1 MSISGAFVIFGATG
15 DLARRMLFPSLYF
28 LDADGLL
35 PPDLRI
41 VGAAR
46 SALTDAE
53 FRKEVE
59 GWVRERAGAFFSEE
73 SWASFSKRLTY
84 SPGDATNPATYATLR
99 DKLNGQGGGA
109 LFYLSTSPAL
119 YIPIVRGLA
128 AVGLTGAPNGV
139 IVEKPIGKSFKTGDE
154 INSAIAEHFAESRI
168 FRIDHYLGK
177 ETVQNLIAL
186 RFANALFEPLW
197 NRHTIEHVQIT
208 VAETLGVEGRFGYY
222 DEYGA
227 TRDMVQNHLLQLLC
241 LIAMEPPHD
250 MRPES
255 VRSEKVK
262 VLRSL
267 RPIPDADL
275 LMKTVR
281 GQYVRGVADGKSVPG
296 YTEEENGRPSSTE
309 TFVAL
314 CAHVDNW
321 RWAGVPFYLR
331 TGKRLPTR
339 HSQIVIQFCDVPHSI
354 FSGAPLM
361 ANRLTITLQPEESIS
376 LTIMNKTPS
385 LSQDGY
391 ELQPLSL
398 NLSLIDAFKGEKR
411 RRIAYERLLLEAIN
425 DNSTLF
431 VRRDEAE
438 AAWLWIDRIIEG
450 SARTGIKPAPYQAG
464 SWGPAG
470 AFALTERNGHS
481 WYE

>member
-1 MSISGAFVIFGATG
+1 MSMPGAFVIFGATG

-46 SALTDAE
+46 SPHSDAE
-53 FRKEVE
+53 FRRDVE

-73 SWASFSKRLTY
+73 SWAAFAQRLSY
-84 SPGDATNPATYATLR
+84 AAGDATSPATYATLR
-99 DKLNGQGGGA
+99 DKLNAASGSA
-109 LFYLSTSPAL
+109 LFYLSTSPAF
-119 YIPIVRGLA
+119 YIPIVKGLA
-128 AVGLTGAPNGV
+128 SVGLTTKPNGV
-139 IVEKPIGKSFKTGDE
+139 IVEKPIGKSLKTCDE
-154 INSAIAEHFAESRI
+154 INSAIAEHFEESRT

-186 RFANALFEPLW
+186 RFANTLFEPLW
-197 NRHTIEHVQIT
+197 NRHAIEHVEIT

-250 MRPES
+250 MKPES

-267 RPIPDADL
+267 RPIRDSEQLDMTA
-275 LMKTVR
+275 R
-281 GQYVRGVADGKSVPG
+281 GQYAAGVSDGRSVPG
-296 YTEEENGRPSSTE
+296 YTQEEGGKPSDTE

-331 TGKRLPTR
+331 TGKRLPKR
-339 HSQIVIQFCDVPHSI
+339 HSQIVIQFRDVPHSI

-361 ANRLTITLQPEESIS
+361 ANRLTITLQPEESIA
-376 LTIMNKTPS
+376 LTIMNKTPT
-385 LSQDGY
+385 LSQEGY

-411 RRIAYERLLLEAIN
+411 RRIAYERLLLEAIS

-450 SARTGIKPAPYQAG
+450 WARTGMKPSPYPAG
-464 SWGPAG
+464 SWGPQS
-470 AFALTERNGHS
+470 AFTLTARNDHS
-481 WYE
+481 WSE

>member
-1 MSISGAFVIFGATG
+1 MANPGAFVIFGATG

-35 PPDLRI
+35 PAGLTI
-41 VGAAR
+41 IGAAR
-46 SALTDAE
+46 TPHSDTE
-53 FRKEVE
+53 FRGQVE
-59 GWVRERAGAFFSEE
+59 EWVRERAGAFFSEE
-73 SWASFSKRLTY
+73 AWESFAKRLSY
-84 SPGDATNPATYATLR
+84 AAGDSTQPESYKVLAGKMKGA
-99 DKLNGQGGGA
+99 KGGA

-119 YIPIVRGLA
+119 YIPIVKGLASVGLA
-128 AVGLTGAPNGV
+128 APPNGV
-139 IVEKPIGKSFKTGDE
+139 IVEKPIGNSGKTCDE
-154 INSAIAEHFAESRI
+154 INSAIAEHFPENRT

-186 RFANALFEPLW
+186 RFANTLFEPLW
-197 NRHTIEHVQIT
+197 DRHSVDHVQIT

-222 DEYGA
+222 DDYGA

-241 LIAMEPPHD
+241 LIAMEPPSD
-250 MRPES
+250 MRPETMHG
-255 VRSEKVK
+255 EKVK

-267 RPIPDADL
+267 RPVRDSEL
-275 LMKTVR
+275 LEKTAR
-281 GQYVRGVADGKSVPG
+281 GQYKRGVADGKSVPG
-296 YTEEENGRPSSTE
+296 YTEEEGGKPSDTE

-331 TGKRLPTR
+331 TGKRMPIR
-339 HSQIVIQFCDVPHSI
+339 HSQIVIEFRDVPHSI
-354 FSGAPLM
+354 FTGAPLM
-361 ANRLTITLQPEESIS
+361 PNRLVITLQPEEAIS
-376 LTIMNKTPS
+376 LTIMNKTPT
-385 LSQDGY
+385 LSQSGY

-411 RRIAYERLLLEAIN
+411 RRIAYERLLLEAISG
-425 DNSTLF
+425 NSTLF
-431 VRRDEAE
+431 VHRDEAD
-438 AAWLWIDRIIEG
+438 AAWMWIDRIIEG
-450 SARTGIKPAPYQAG
+450 WTRTGLKPAPYPAG

-481 WYE
+481 WHE

>member
-1 MSISGAFVIFGATG
+1 MSMPGAFVIFGATG

-35 PPDLRI
+35 PPGLRI

-46 SALTDAE
+46 SAHTVEE
-53 FRKEVE
+53 FRRDVE
-59 GWVRERAGAFFSEE
+59 GWVRERAGPFFAEPAWTAF
-73 SWASFSKRLTY
+73 ARRLTY
-84 SPGDATNPATYATLR
+84 ASGDAADPKTYAALR
-99 DKLNGQGGGA
+99 TQINGAAGGA

-119 YIPIVRGLA
+119 YIPIVKGLA
-128 AVGLTGAPNGV
+128 AAGLTHPPNGV
-139 IVEKPIGKSFKTGDE
+139 IVEKPIGKSGKTCDE
-154 INSAIAEHFAESRI
+154 INSAIAEHFAEDRT

-186 RFANALFEPLW
+186 RFANTLFEPLW
-197 NRHTIEHVQIT
+197 NRHNIEHVQIT

-267 RPIPDADL
+267 RPIRDSE
-275 LMKTVR
+275 LMMRTVR
-281 GQYVRGVADGKSVPG
+281 GQYVRGVSEGRTVPG
-296 YTEEENGRPSSTE
+296 YTEEEGGRPSDTE

-314 CAHVDNW
+314 CAHIDNW
-321 RWAGVPFYLR
+321 RWAGVPFYMR

-339 HSQIVIQFCDVPHSI
+339 HSQIVIQFRDVPHSI
-354 FSGAPLM
+354 FTGAPLM
-361 ANRLTITLQPEESIS
+361 ANRLTITLQPEESIA
-376 LTIMNKTPS
+376 LTIMNKTPT
-385 LSQDGY
+385 LQQQGY

-398 NLSLIDAFKGEKR
+398 NLSLLDAFRGEKR
-411 RRIAYERLLLEAIN
+411 RRIAYERLLLEAIS

-431 VRRDEAE
+431 VRRDEAD

-450 SARTGIKPAPYQAG
+450 WARTAMKPAPYPAG

>member
-1 MSISGAFVIFGATG
+1 MAMPGAFVIFGATG

-35 PPDLRI
+35 PARLRI
-41 VGAAR
+41 IGAAR
-46 SALTDAE
+46 SVLTDAD
-53 FRKEVE
+53 FRKQVE

-73 SWASFSKRLTY
+73 AWASFVTRLSYAAGDST
-84 SPGDATNPATYATLR
+84 SPDAYTVLQE
-99 DKLNGQGGGA
+99 KLKGAEGGA

-119 YIPIVRGLA
+119 YIPIVQGLA
-128 AVGLTGAPNGV
+128 AAGLTSPPNGV
-139 IVEKPIGKSFKTGDE
+139 IVEKPIGNSGRTCDE
-154 INSAIAEHFAESRI
+154 INSAIAEHFPENRT

-177 ETVQNLIAL
+177 EAVQNLIAL

-197 NRHTIEHVQIT
+197 NRHSIDHVQIT

-222 DEYGA
+222 NEYGA

-241 LIAMEPPHD
+241 LIAMEPPSD
-250 MRPES
+250 MRPETMHG
-255 VRSEKVK
+255 EKVK
-262 VLRSL
+262 VLRAL
-267 RPIPDADL
+267 RPIRDSEL
-275 LMKTVR
+275 IEKTSR
-281 GQYVRGVADGKSVPG
+281 GQYVRGVADGKTVPG
-296 YTEEENGRPSSTE
+296 YTDEEGGKASDTE

-331 TGKRLPTR
+331 TGKRMPVR
-339 HSQIVIQFCDVPHSI
+339 HSQIVVEFRDVPHSI
-354 FSGAPLM
+354 FTGAPLM
-361 ANRLTITLQPEESIS
+361 ANRLVITLQPSESIS
-376 LTIMNKTPS
+376 LTIMNKTPT
-385 LSQDGY
+385 LTQGGY

-411 RRIAYERLLLEAIN
+411 VRIAYERLLLEAISG
-425 DNSTLF
+425 STTMF
-431 VRRDEAE
+431 VHRDEAD
-438 AAWLWIDRIIEG
+438 AAWTWIDRIIEG
-450 SARTGIKPAPYQAG
+450 WARTGLKPTSYPAG

-481 WYE
+481 WHE

>member
-1 MSISGAFVIFGATG
+1 MAMPGAFVIFGATG

-35 PPDLRI
+35 PARLRI
-41 VGAAR
+41 IGAAR
-46 SALTDAE
+46 SALTDAD
-53 FRKEVE
+53 FRMQVE

-73 SWASFSKRLTY
+73 AWASFVTRLSY
-84 SPGDATNPATYATLR
+84 AAGDSMSPAAYTVLQE
-99 DKLNGQGGGA
+99 KLKGAEGGA

-119 YIPIVRGLA
+119 YIPIVKGLA
-128 AVGLTGAPNGV
+128 SVGLASPPNGV
-139 IVEKPIGKSFKTGDE
+139 IVEKPIGNSGRTCDQ
-154 INSAIAEHFAESRI
+154 INSAIAEHFPENRT

-177 ETVQNLIAL
+177 ETVQNLMAL

-197 NRHTIEHVQIT
+197 NRHSIDHVQIT

-227 TRDMVQNHLLQLLC
+227 TRDMVQNHLLQLLSM
-241 LIAMEPPHD
+241 IAMEAPSD
-250 MRPES
+250 MRPET
-255 VRSEKVK
+255 VHGEKVK
-262 VLRSL
+262 VLRAL
-267 RPIPDADL
+267 RPIRDSEL
-275 LMKTVR
+275 LEMTAR
-281 GQYVRGVADGKSVPG
+281 GQYKRGVADGKTVPG
-296 YTEEENGRPSSTE
+296 YTEEEGGKASDTE

-314 CAHVDNW
+314 CAHIDNW
-321 RWAGVPFYLR
+321 RWAGVPFYIR

-339 HSQIVIQFCDVPHSI
+339 HSQIVIEFRDVPHSI
-354 FSGAPLM
+354 FTGAPLM
-361 ANRLTITLQPEESIS
+361 PNRLVITLQPEESIA
-376 LTIMNKTPS
+376 LTIMNKTPT
-385 LSQDGY
+385 LSQGGY

-398 NLSLIDAFKGEKR
+398 NLSLLDAFKGEKR
-411 RRIAYERLLLEAIN
+411 RRIAYERLILEAIS

-431 VRRDEAE
+431 VRRDEAD
-438 AAWLWIDRIIEG
+438 AAWMWIDRIIEG
-450 SARTGIKPAPYQAG
+450 WARTGLKPTSYPAG